1 MHGHCVHRLDIVESA
16 RQNKTHATLAVVAR
30 KGDTQYVLACLGPLA
45 LRQFER
51 NANVAVHQAQAV
63 VVASHQ
69 HRPAFVPLLIAVDQP
84 GLEQGVSDSLI
95 QAFDT
100 PRPFAYSAQQLE
112 GIEGLQHLPR
122 PLSPAFVIKGAVNG
136 WSLVAQ
142 QTQVMPITWWSVVMA
157 VQQQTLQRFVLF
169 TFERQGKHVFVV
181 TFGQQL
187 ASFIGLLLIDPTRQ
201 LTNAA
206 ALAKST

>member
-84 GLEQGVSDSLI
+84 GLEQGVGDSLI

-142 QTQVMPITWWSVVMA
+142 QTQVMPITRSEEH
-157 VQQQTLQRFVLF
+157 TSELQSLRHLVC
-169 TFERQGKHVFVV
+169 R
-181 TFGQQL
+181 
-187 ASFIGLLLIDPTRQ
+187 LLLE
-201 LTNAA
+201 TNKTSMRTIVARDKKNNNA
-206 ALAKST
+206 RHNSHTWCS